1 MRYIVK
7 CICSLRKHAYLP
19 NEESAAHLRP
29 RKVTFLLTRL
39 IEVFQVFAKRSV
51 WTCSSTAKSEKVVFR
66 LNKF

>member
-29 RKVTFLLTRL
+29 RKVTSTN
-39 IEVFQVFAKRSV
+39 QTDRSL
-51 WTCSSTAKSEKVVFR
+51 SSVCKAERVDVQFNSKI
-66 LNKF
+66 